1 MNAPHAITVLVMMIP
16 LLTACGAVPKKP
28 LIDAAMGNP
37 QTRKDVI
44 ETVLRTLDEHPEYDD
59 DVYQATKRHP
69 KTFSRMVELASHDL
83 SDKPFADFTTAVVVK
98 DAPGTAEALISAAE
112 QVKKTPETNEAV
124 NLKVS
129 AHADLVVSLVNRDR
143 PALDAL
149 LEAVLRA
156 ADKDEKARAA
166 LLDVIQA
173 AAPHIL
179 ELVARDPK
187 ILSGVTEAILRAAM
201 HDKAALKEM
210 IKNIVGN

>member
-1 MNAPHAITVLVMMIP
+1 MKFPHAVTAALTMIP
-16 LLTACGAVPKKP
+16 LLTACAAVPKKP
-28 LIDAAMGNP
+28 LVDAAMKDP
-37 QTRKDVI
+37 ETRKDVV

-59 DVYQATKRHP
+59 DVYQATKKHP
-69 KTFSRMVELASHDL
+69 KTFSRMIELASHDL
-83 SDKPFADFTTAVVVK
+83 RDKTFADSTTAIVAK
-98 DAPGTAEALISAAE
+98 DAAGTAEALVSAAE

-124 NLKVS
+124 NRKVS
-129 AHADLVVSLVNRDR
+129 AHADLVVSLLNRDR

-156 ADKDEKARAA
+156 ADKDEKARAV